1 MEFVKQIF
9 EAFATDCVPQA
20 LGCLRNKNT
29 TNPDLSDVEIFAAMP
44 MKDMWEDAEM
54 PSVYFYLRKNKYL
67 MIPSCWEDA
76 ISSFE
81 AQLNA
86 KVSWTRYLIESS
98 SD

>member
-29 TNPDLSDVEIFAAMP
+29 TNPDLSDVEIFAALP

-81 AQLNA
+81 TQLNA